1 MNNYPVEYQKKL
13 TIKKRLTDY
22 YREQSVKNGLV
33 GMEKILAYTPVEL
46 QPRAMRRGLVVAQ
59 MGYEDILALISQK
72 KPFTIVSG
80 LNPSSQ
86 LHLGHKVLF
95 DMLLELQQMG
105 GELYIPLTDDESYVD
120 GKVDKLLDGTRNA
133 KEKIIPVLRKMGFN
147 ADKTHYLV
155 DTEQTELYQFAIEL
169 SRYVNMAELTHLFG
183 AESLTNPGQVFY
195 RGCVQLAEILM
206 PKLPQ
211 NGGPRHTLIPVGI
224 DQHPYILLAR
234 DVAKKVGMVP
244 PSELV
249 MRFFPSLENPERKM
263 SKSSPESALFLDDN
277 PEDIRR
283 KIKRAFTGAVGSLE
297 EHKKFGGVPESCSV
311 FMLQQAFNPDDVEVN
326 NLYDRYVNGDLLM
339 GELKEKT
346 SELMIRELARFR
358 EGGI

>member
-1 MNNYPVEYQKKL
+1 MNNYSNEYYDKMA
-13 TIKKRLTDY
+13 IKKRLAKY
-22 YREQSVKNGLV
+22 YRDQSIKNGLSNA
-33 GMEKILAYTPVEL
+33 EKILAYTPLEY
-46 QPRAMRRGLVVAQ
+46 QPLAMRRGLVVAQ
-59 MGYEDILALISQK
+59 MGYGDILDLISQH
-72 KPFTIVSG
+72 KPFMIVSG

-95 DMLLELQQMG
+95 DMLLELQRLG

-120 GKVDKLLDGTRNA
+120 GKVSDLSDATSNA
-133 KEKIIPVLRKMGFN
+133 KNKIIPVLQKMGFDQ
-147 ADKTHYLV
+147 DKTHYLI

-169 SRYVNMAELTHLFG
+169 SRYVSMAELTHLFG
-183 AESLTNPGQVFY
+183 AGSLTNPGQVFY

-206 PKLPQ
+206 PQLPQ

-249 MRFFPSLENPERKM
+249 LRFFPSLDDPEKKM
-263 SKSSPESALFLDDN
+263 SKSNPESALFLDDK
-277 PEDIRR
+277 PEDIKR
-283 KIKRAFTGAVGSLE
+283 KIKRAFTGAVGSLDD
-297 EHKKFGGVPESCSV
+297 HKRFGGIPEACSV
-311 FMLQQAFNPDDVEVN
+311 FALQQAFNTDDAE
-326 NLYDRYVNGDLLM
+326 LQDLHDRYVSGELLM

-346 SELMIRELARFR
+346 TELLIRELAKYNK
-358 EGGI
+358 EKI